1 MLAIAD
7 CLKAIDA
14 RNDQRARENDQRAR
28 ELQASFD
35 RMAESQWAQS
45 SQLQLLTS
53 GSLTF
58 RLEVPSASVY
68 PRPTAH
74 LPTAHLPTAHPLA
87 PLSVVESSQHVSARA
102 SATASPLPA
111 PPQLRLQPQQGPE
124 SELELRPE
132 QPPVHRMCR
141 AVKSVRALW
150 REWTEGLG
158 GSPSIAALDS
168 KWGSKWRAGRQNEL
182 QWYSL
187 RLEVIKEIKRV
198 AQAQRVSEEAAMW
211 QVNLQQEQMQCS
223 LDQFCKRLRAGRKAL
238 K

>member
-1 MLAIAD
+1 
-7 CLKAIDA
+7 
-14 RNDQRARENDQRAR
+14 
-28 ELQASFD
+28 
-35 RMAESQWAQS
+35 MAESQWAQS

-58 RLEVPSASVY
+58 RLEVPSAR
-68 PRPTAH
+68 PPTAY
-74 LPTAHLPTAHPLA
+74 LPTALA
-87 PLSVVESSQHVSARA
+87 PLSIAGSSQYASARA
-102 SATASPLPA
+102 SAVASPSPA
-111 PPQLRLQPQQGPE
+111 PPQLQPQPQLQQGPE
-124 SELELRPE
+124 SELELKLPPK
-132 QPPVHRMCR
+132 QPPVYRMCR

-150 REWTEGLG
+150 RKWTEGLRG
-158 GSPSIAALDS
+158 NPSVAALDS
-168 KWGSKWRAGRQNEL
+168 KWGSRWRAGRQNEL

-223 LDQFCKRLRAGRKAL
+223 LDQLCKRLQAGRKAI